1 MPILTAPL
9 EQAVQELLTDT
20 GSVDELVAAL
30 DGLRAQLEQ
39 TREDF
44 WATASQEGPAAMAM
58 LAPEM
63 GAVENSLADFLRV
76 LDSISGYLQG
86 FDKLY
91 LKNAQNLLQAADGRL
106 NLDFLRFREA
116 AMSQRGPT
124 THPGLNHLH
133 ILASLLLL
141 EPTEELQ
148 QQFDQQKALEEARC
162 QSGPASLELDASLAP
177 LGPQL
182 LAFWEDYLGLLQGET
197 PLGEWLTA
205 ITTLGK
211 RYARLDVNFIS
222 RRYAAGPTP
231 ISSLNQVI
239 NSAWLFG
246 QQVVEPELVQ
256 FFLIQAGNSLQD
268 TLEGHQQMLLGLN
281 EDDPHRELGNTL
293 TAAIEGLLDSLD
305 QYWAWLESP
314 EPESLQALYEAVSP
328 LAVQVQELFA
338 QVQAQQESGGS
349 SCPICGLQQSEG
361 ASRCRQ
367 CGAALAGGQGVDAL
381 EGENAN
387 QSGASRFQR
396 LLQTA
401 QHVLDGEEDPDLL
414 LQLVEEMEG
423 ALELAR
429 KSQHPPGEDALG
441 QAASNYREGLDAVAK
456 ALELLRAFADEPD
469 REGLD
474 SAGEQLDLATRKLQ
488 STQQELAP
496 LKGTP

>member
-1 MPILTAPL
+1 VPILTAPL
-9 EQAVQELLTDT
+9 EQAVQDLLADS
-20 GSVDELVAAL
+20 GSVDDLVAAL
-30 DGLRAQLEQ
+30 DGLRSQLEQ

-44 WATASQEGPAAMAM
+44 WATAAQEGPAAMAM

-63 GAVENSLADFLRV
+63 GAVENSLADFGGV

-91 LKNAQNLLQAADGRL
+91 LHNVANLLQAADGRL

-141 EPTEELQ
+141 EPKAELQ
-148 QQFDQQKALEEARC
+148 QQFDQQRAIEETRC
-162 QSGPASLELDASLAP
+162 QAGPASLEVDATLAP
-177 LGPQL
+177 LAPLL
-182 LAFWEDYLGLLQGET
+182 LAFWDEYLALLQSDA
-197 PLGEWLTA
+197 PLADWLTTIA
-205 ITTLGK
+205 TLGK
-211 RYARLDVNFIS
+211 RYARIDVNFIS

-231 ISSLNQVI
+231 VSSLNQVI
-239 NSAWLFG
+239 NSAWLLG

-268 TLEGHQQMLLGLN
+268 TLEAHQQMLLGLG
-281 EDDPHRELGNTL
+281 EDDVHRQDGNAL
-293 TAAIEGLLDSLD
+293 TAAVEGLLDGLD

-314 EPESLQALYEAVSP
+314 EPEALQALYENAAP
-328 LAVQVQELFA
+328 LAGQVHELFA
-338 QVQAQQESGGS
+338 KIQAQQESGGS
-349 SCPICGLQQSEG
+349 SCPICGLQQPEG
-361 ASRCRQ
+361 ANRCRQ

-381 EGENAN
+381 EGENGN
-387 QSGASRFQR
+387 SGGASRFQR

-401 QHVLDGEEDPDLL
+401 QLVLNEEEDPDLL
-414 LQLVEEMEG
+414 VQLVEEMEA

-429 KSQHPPGEDALG
+429 KSQQPAGEDALG
-441 QAASNYREGLDAVAK
+441 QAAANYAEGLEAVTK
-456 ALELLRAFADEPD
+456 ALELLRTFADEPS

-474 SAGEQLDLATRKLQ
+474 GAGEQLDLATRKLQ
-488 STQQELAP
+488 ATQQELAP